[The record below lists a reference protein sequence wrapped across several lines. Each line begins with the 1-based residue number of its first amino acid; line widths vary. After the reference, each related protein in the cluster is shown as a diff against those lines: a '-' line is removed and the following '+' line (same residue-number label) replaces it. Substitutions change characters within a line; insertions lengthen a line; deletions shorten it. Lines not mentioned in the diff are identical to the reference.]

1 MTRRAQGVAWAR
13 RDDYPASPCT
23 MPGNQ
28 ILTTHPHQKRDTTMA
43 IKVGDRLPAG
53 KFGIMTKDGPG
64 SISTQELFGG
74 KKVVFFSVPGA
85 FTPTCSNSHLPG
97 YVKHAV
103 EIKAKGVDTI
113 ACMSVNDVFV
123 MDAWGKDRGVGD
135 KVLMLADGNGEFT
148 KALGLE
154 LDASGFGMGHRS
166 QRFSMVVHDGV
177 VKELNVEA
185 PREFKV
191 STAECVLGQL

>member
-1 MTRRAQGVAWAR
+1 
-13 RDDYPASPCT
+13 
-23 MPGNQ
+23 
-28 ILTTHPHQKRDTTMA
+28 MA

-53 KFGIMTKDGPG
+53 KFGIMTKEGPG
-64 SISTQELFGG
+64 SITTQELFGG

-97 YVKHAV
+97 YVKHAAD
-103 EIKAKGVDTI
+103 IKAKGVDAI

-135 KVLMLADGNGEFT
+135 KVLMLADGNAEYT
-148 KALGLE
+148 RALGLE
-154 LDASGFGMGHRS
+154 LDGSGFGLGTRS
-166 QRFSMVVHDGV
+166 QRFSMVVDNGV
-177 VKELNVEA
+177 VTELNVEA

-191 STAECVLGQL
+191 STAECVLKQL

>member
-1 MTRRAQGVAWAR
+1 MT
-13 RDDYPASPCT
+13 
-23 MPGNQ
+23 
-28 ILTTHPHQKRDTTMA
+28 
-43 IKVGDRLPAG
+43 IKAGDRIPEG
-53 KFGIMTKDGPG
+53 KLGIMTKEGPG
-64 SISTQELFGG
+64 SLTTQELFKG
-74 KKVVFFSVPGA
+74 KKVVLFSVPGA

-97 YVKHAV
+97 YIKHAA

-113 ACMSVNDVFV
+113 ACMAVNDAFV

-148 KALGLE
+148 RALGLE
-154 LDASGFGMGHRS
+154 LDASGFGMGKRS
-166 QRFSMVVHDGV
+166 QRFSMVVDNGI